1 MAPLTCFHR
10 MNHYSIIIP
19 PVFTASHYEAVVH
32 LLSQLTTRSVAF
44 TEDDY
49 RRLLASD
56 SSRLLLLCCDDAVV
70 GMLTIGKYHSPT
82 GCKAWIEDVVV
93 DNAYRGQ
100 GLGHLLVAEA
110 IEQAREWDAHT
121 LMLTSNPKRIAA
133 NALYRSLGF
142 EPKET
147 NVYRMLLD

>member
-1 MAPLTCFHR
+1 
-10 MNHYSIIIP
+10 MNRYTIIIP
-19 PVFTASHYEAVVH
+19 TAFDGSHYQAVVH
-32 LLSQLTTRSVAF
+32 LLSQLTTRPVAF

-49 RRLLASD
+49 RHLIATAD
-56 SSRLLLLCCDDAVV
+56 SRLLLLCCGDIVV
-70 GMLTIGKYHSPT
+70 GMLTIGLYYSPT
-82 GCKAWIEDVVV
+82 GSKAWIEDVVV

-100 GLGHLLVAEA
+100 GLGRMLVAEA
-110 IEQAREWDAHT
+110 IEQAREWGAET

-147 NVYRMLLD
+147 NVYRMVL

>member
-1 MAPLTCFHR
+1 
-10 MNHYSIIIP
+10 MNRYTIIIP
-19 PVFTASHYEAVVH
+19 TAFDGSHYQAVVH
-32 LLSQLTTRSVAF
+32 LLSQLTTRPVAF

-49 RRLLASD
+49 RHLIATAD
-56 SSRLLLLCCDDAVV
+56 SRLLLLFYDDIVV
-70 GMLTIGKYHSPT
+70 GMLTLGKYHSPT
-82 GCKAWIEDVVV
+82 GCKVWIEDVVL

-100 GLGHLLVAEA
+100 GLGRMLVAEA
-110 IEQAREWDAHT
+110 IEQARGWGAQT

-147 NVYRMLLD
+147 NVYRMVL